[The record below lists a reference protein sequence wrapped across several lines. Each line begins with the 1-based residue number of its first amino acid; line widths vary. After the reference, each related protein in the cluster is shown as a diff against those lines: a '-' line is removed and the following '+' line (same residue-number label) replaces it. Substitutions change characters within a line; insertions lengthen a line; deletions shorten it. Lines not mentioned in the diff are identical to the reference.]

1 MTPPARPAPGT
12 DAFRAA
18 DRLRHDLGK
27 AIRLSA
33 PDTLETSTEDLRA
46 RLRADVRETRRGPA
60 GRESAAEVF
69 ARWRRET
76 AGLFPEAGGLGAR
89 VAAIE
94 RIVGEVGAL
103 DAALDSLDRTGLERL
118 DRLTREVAQECRALA
133 DEARPQGRK
142 A

>member
-1 MTPPARPAPGT
+1 MTPPARPSPGA

-33 PDTLETSTEDLRA
+33 PDTLEASTDDLRS
-46 RLRADVRETRRGPA
+46 RLRADVLETRRGPA

-69 ARWRRET
+69 ARWRNETPGVFRED
-76 AGLFPEAGGLGAR
+76 AGLGAR

-94 RIVGEVGAL
+94 RLVVEIGAL
-103 DAALDSLDRTGLERL
+103 AGALDSLDRTGLERL
-118 DRLTREVAQECRALA
+118 DRLTLDVARQCRAMA
-133 DEARPQGRK
+133 DETRPQGPR